1 MTKAVDDLMELVAD
15 YTHRYALAFPE
26 HTWEDGVQQAAQE
39 LRTAIEQ
46 ALAEAREEAVRAA
59 NRMMRAAIRLEEQA
73 QPEPVEWV
81 DDLPRLV
88 YEAIGEASMQWHPR
102 PTGVFASSEASAV
115 CDRLIADVRAL
126 YAAKEKT

>member
-1 MTKAVDDLMELVAD
+1 MINRADELMFMAD
-15 YTHRYALAFPE
+15 RYAGIGLGFGDPGPQRDA
-26 HTWEDGVQQAAQE
+26 
-39 LRTAIEQ
+39 LRTALAQ
-46 ALAEAREEAVRAA
+46 ALAEARESGFEAGLIADYTGEVA
-59 NRMMRAAIRLEEQA
+59 EQA

-126 YAAKEKT
+126 YAAKEPT

>member
-1 MTKAVDDLMELVAD
+1 MTKTVDDLMELASEAVD
-15 YTHRYALAFPE
+15 SH
-26 HTWEDGVQQAAQE
+26 
-39 LRTAIEQ
+39 LRFAIEQ

-126 YAAKEKT
+126 YAAKEPT

>member
-1 MTKAVDDLMELVAD
+1 MSKTELL
-15 YTHRYALAFPE
+15 ALA
-26 HTWEDGVQQAAQE
+26 DALLGDRYRMSGVALRSASAA
-39 LRTAIEQ
+39 LREY
-46 ALAEAREEAVRAA
+46 AA
-59 NRMMRAAIRLEEQA
+59 TLGQ
-73 QPEPVEWV
+73 EPVEWV